1 MFEAH
6 SDEQNRS
13 RGAQWCAAALW
24 WWVGTA
30 ASTLGVWAVMTCG
43 RWLPGTADAVTSGNA
58 DVGLPSDTAFGAA
71 KIASWVEAAAVW
83 LATDSRA
90 VGVATAVATF
100 AWLVGTAAAILAMS
114 ALAPTIT
121 SRVAAWAWS
130 LARTVAVISIAAS
143 VVAADNGR
151 TGAIGSE
158 IWISAAVAGL
168 AVSVLAGYPGR
179 PRQQWRAERVEVRE
193 R

>member
-1 MFEAH
+1 MFETH
-6 SDEQNRS
+6 SDEQTRS
-13 RGAQWCAAALW
+13 RGAQWCVAALW

-30 ASTLGVWAVMTCG
+30 ASTAGVWAVMTCG
-43 RWLPGTADAVTSGNA
+43 RWLPGTADAVSGDNGSA
-58 DVGLPSDTAFGAA
+58 DVSDTAFGVQ

-90 VGVATAVATF
+90 AGVAVTVATF

-114 ALAPTIT
+114 GLAPTIT
-121 SRVAAWAWS
+121 RRVAVVAWS
-130 LARTVAVISIAAS
+130 LARTVAVIEIAAS

-151 TGAIGSE
+151 TGAIGSG
-158 IWISAAVAGL
+158 IWISAALAGL

-179 PRQQWRAERVEVRE
+179 PRQQWRAGRVEVRE